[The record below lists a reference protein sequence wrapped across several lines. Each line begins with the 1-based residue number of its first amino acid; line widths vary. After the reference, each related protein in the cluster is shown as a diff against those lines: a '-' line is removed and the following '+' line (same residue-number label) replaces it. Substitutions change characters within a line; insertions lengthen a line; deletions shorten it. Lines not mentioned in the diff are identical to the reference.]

1 MDFTSPYNHPS
12 GLRPATTLDRIAKPG
27 LGLDSTSI
35 WYSYSD
41 IFSSYNISEVTSS
54 LPQMIGAQ
62 KVSGVHGSAGRDAN
76 EGEGKL
82 MQGLN
87 FTTFPEL
94 LSRSRNG

>member
-1 MDFTSPYNHPS
+1 
-12 GLRPATTLDRIAKPG
+12 
-27 LGLDSTSI
+27 
-35 WYSYSD
+35 
-41 IFSSYNISEVTSS
+41 
-54 LPQMIGAQ
+54 MIGAQ